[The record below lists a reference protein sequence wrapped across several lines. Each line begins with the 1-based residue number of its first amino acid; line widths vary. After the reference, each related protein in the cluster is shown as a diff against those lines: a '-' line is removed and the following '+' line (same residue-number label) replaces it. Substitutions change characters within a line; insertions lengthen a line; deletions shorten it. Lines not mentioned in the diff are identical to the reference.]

1 MYTEDMKNKIDRI
14 GFEIDPEIK
23 KKLKM
28 YALVNGKESISQ
40 VIREL
45 INRLL
50 KEQK

>member
-1 MYTEDMKNKIDRI
+1 MSDQIDRI

-28 YALVNGKESISQ
+28 YVLVNGKESISQ

-45 INRLL
+45 IDKLL